1 MGDIA
6 SPLVRFSTSAES
18 FSINSGPNEVN
29 SSYEFGVECLDEP
42 VFEEEDDD
50 NDVIGA
56 EEDLLLRQRTRSSRS
71 RHNTGNND
79 FSRESIVFEMS
90 HQAQVEQV
98 KRIAGTLQTNLKIPG
113 PNLLLLI

>member
-18 FSINSGPNEVN
+18 FGSGGVG
-29 SSYEFGVECLDEP
+29 SSFEFGADCLDEP

-50 NDVIGA
+50 NDVIGV

-71 RHNTGNND
+71 RHNTENNE
-79 FSRESIVFEMS
+79 FSTRESIVFEMS

-98 KRIAGTLQTNLKIPG
+98 KRIAGKYFFTTIWVD
-113 PNLLLLI
+113 

>member
-18 FSINSGPNEVN
+18 FGSGVH
-29 SSYEFGVECLDEP
+29 SSCEFGADCLDEP

-50 NDVIGA
+50 SDVIGV

-71 RHNTGNND
+71 RHNTENNE
-79 FSRESIVFEMS
+79 FSTRESIVFEMS

-98 KRIAGTLQTNLKIPG
+98 KRIAGKYITNNQ
-113 PNLLLLI
+113 NLS

>member
-18 FSINSGPNEVN
+18 FGSGVH
-29 SSYEFGVECLDEP
+29 SSCEFGADCLDEP

-50 NDVIGA
+50 NDVIGV

-71 RHNTGNND
+71 G
-79 FSRESIVFEMS
+79 F
-90 HQAQVEQV
+90 
-98 KRIAGTLQTNLKIPG
+98 RIAQ
-113 PNLLLLI
+113 NLLSASAFF

>member
-18 FSINSGPNEVN
+18 YGSGVN
-29 SSYEFGVECLDEP
+29 SSMEFGADCLDEP

-50 NDVIGA
+50 DDVIGA
-56 EEDLLLRQRTRSSRS
+56 EEDLILRQRTRSSRS
-71 RHNTGNND
+71 RHNTENNE
-79 FSRESIVFEMS
+79 FSNRESIVFEMS

-98 KRIAGTLQTNLKIPG
+98 KRIAGKYQQVHVYL
-113 PNLLLLI
+113 

>member
-18 FSINSGPNEVN
+18 FGSGC
-29 SSYEFGVECLDEP
+29 EFGPDCLDEP

-50 NDVIGA
+50 NDVIGV

-71 RHNTGNND
+71 RHNTENNE
-79 FSRESIVFEMS
+79 FSTRESIVFEMS
-90 HQAQVEQV
+90 HQAQVEQI
-98 KRIAGTLQTNLKIPG
+98 KRIGGKYLRYLGLSN
-113 PNLLLLI
+113 